1 MMLEY
6 LEKIEIK
13 ELNKMMTRKHFV
25 ILANAFNRMDLTPE
39 QLDIVI
45 EALHKTN
52 PRFNEHK
59 FRKAVYY

>member
-1 MMLEY
+1 
-6 LEKIEIK
+6 
-13 ELNKMMTRKHFV
+13 MMTRKHFV

-52 PRFNEHK
+52 PRFDEYK
-59 FRKAVYY
+59 FRKAVYYLS